1 MNNATESIMR
11 GMADGLNLDE
21 LHDEIQKSTDSEVH
35 KVLTEEFNDRLKLC
49 PNCEIMM
56 FEDNNE
62 NDFYCPS
69 CGFAVDSI

>member
-1 MNNATESIMR
+1 MNNVTESIMR
-11 GMADGLNLDE
+11 RMADGLNLDE

-56 FEDNNE
+56 FEDGNK